1 MLTIRLSRVG
11 RKNQPSYRIIVNE
24 KGRDPWGKAL
34 EILGN
39 YNPRRKPAELVMN
52 VERIKYWMSKGAEA
66 SPAVWNILVSQKVVE
81 GKKKSVT
88 HISKTRKAALDE
100 AKAKE
105 AEAKKA
111 AEAPKAEEP
120 KPEEKPAA

>member
-66 SPAVWNILVSQKVVE
+66 SPAVWNILVSQKVVV